1 MRDLHAVIVEMKNE
15 TVHLLLPLESRHVLD
30 FLMKSK
36 LSMSVTERAE
46 AIEVTFWEAAAH

>member
-1 MRDLHAVIVEMKNE
+1 MLVEKKDE
-15 TVHLLLPLESRHVLD
+15 AVHLLLPLESRHILD

-46 AIEVTFWEAAAH
+46 AIEVAFWETTAH